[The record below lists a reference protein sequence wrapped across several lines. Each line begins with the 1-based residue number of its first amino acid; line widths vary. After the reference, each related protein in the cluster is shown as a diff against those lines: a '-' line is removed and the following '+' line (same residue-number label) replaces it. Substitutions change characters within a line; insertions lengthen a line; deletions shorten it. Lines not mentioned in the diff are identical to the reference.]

1 MQGPQGGRI
10 ILDGKEVVNM
20 ASNNYLG
27 LANDPALVEAAQS
40 AIQKYGVGPGAGRSI
55 AGNFPVHND
64 LESELA
70 AFKEV
75 EASLVFNSGLTAN
88 YGLIPTLVGKGDT
101 VYSDELNHASIIDGI
116 RLSRAEVKVFKH
128 LDMNSLEERLKEPV
142 SGKKLVITDGVFS
155 MDGDLAPLPDMA
167 GLCRRHEARLMVD
180 DAHGDGVMGRGGR
193 GTVDHFGLVGQV
205 DVESGSL
212 SKALGAVGGFVA
224 GSRALVDE
232 TQAKARS
239 FIFTSSPLPPAFAAA
254 CLASV
259 RILAGSEERVKKLWE
274 NREYFMGRLLEL
286 GFNTGTTKTPIIP
299 VYAYDE
305 EVAKQLSQRLYE
317 AGVYSQAIA
326 FPIVPRG
333 QARLRVIVS
342 AAHTRDDLD
351 LTVEALAKVGREM
364 KLI

>member
-1 MQGPQGGRI
+1 MQSPQGGRI

-27 LANDPALVEAAQS
+27 LANDPALVRAAQS
-40 AIQKYGVGPGAGRSI
+40 AIEQYGVGPGAGRGI
-55 AGNFPVHND
+55 AGNFPAHNE
-64 LESELA
+64 LERELA
-70 AFKEV
+70 AFKAA
-75 EASLVFNSGLTAN
+75 EATLAFNSGLTAN
-88 YGLIPTLVGKGDT
+88 YGLIPTLAGKGDT

-116 RLSRAEVKVFKH
+116 RLSRSEVKVFRH
-128 LDMNSLEERLKEPV
+128 LDMNSLEEQLRQPA

-155 MDGDLAPLPDMA
+155 MDGDLAPLPDMVQ
-167 GLCRRHEARLMVD
+167 LCRRYAARLMVD

-193 GTVDHFGLVGQV
+193 GTVEHFGLVGQV

-224 GSRALVDE
+224 GPAELVE
-232 TQAKARS
+232 QTRSQARS

-254 CLASV
+254 ALAAV
-259 RILAGSEERVKKLWE
+259 RILAASDERVKKLWA
-274 NREYFMGRLLEL
+274 NREYFMGRLKEL
-286 GFNTGTTKTPIIP
+286 GFNTGSSKTPIIP
-299 VYAYDE
+299 VYAHDE
-305 EVAKQLSQRLYE
+305 EAARQLSLRLYE
-317 AGVYSQAIA
+317 AGVYSQAMT

-342 AAHTRDDLD
+342 AAHTREDLD
-351 LTVEALAKVGREM
+351 LTVAALAKVGRAM